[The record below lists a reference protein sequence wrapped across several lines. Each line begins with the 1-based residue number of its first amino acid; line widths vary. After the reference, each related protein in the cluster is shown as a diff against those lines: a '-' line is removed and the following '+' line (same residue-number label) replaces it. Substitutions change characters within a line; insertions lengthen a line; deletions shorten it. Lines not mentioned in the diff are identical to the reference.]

1 MGVLWQKLWH
11 AKLGPV
17 VTKKKLGYNSSVR
30 LQLLLFP
37 TKAMQSIYFTHFKI
51 MFIVSF
57 LSLPW
62 NGRAPVSIS
71 YWKFTKAK
79 TIRFWHC
86 SFSRHGRKVNT
97 WSQTNAGSKR
107 AVNNIVLLNHT
118 VRKKRLCNVVCGIL
132 VVSLPTSSETKF
144 HLVQALCSAFAL
156 CQHGEAAS
164 VCETELLWPSQTVCQ
179 WVYCNVFSF
188 SPNKWSKLCNRDVNV
203 SGSYLSPFCLA
214 MFKTK
219 WAKSLSSSCSDI
231 CFQEFLFC

>member
-1 MGVLWQKLWH
+1 
-11 AKLGPV
+11 
-17 VTKKKLGYNSSVR
+17 
-30 LQLLLFP
+30 
-37 TKAMQSIYFTHFKI
+37 

-107 AVNNIVLLNHT
+107 AVNNMVLLNHT

-156 CQHGEAAS
+156 CQHGEAAF

-188 SPNKWSKLCNRDVNV
+188 SSNKWSKLCNRDINV

-219 WAKSLSSSCSDI
+219 WAKSLSSSYSDM
-231 CFQEFLFC
+231 FSRVLVLLKVFAHLQNTLRSLSVFLVLFLFQLSVIKLSMSSSLSCPISVCSVCSVKSV

>member
-1 MGVLWQKLWH
+1 
-11 AKLGPV
+11 
-17 VTKKKLGYNSSVR
+17 
-30 LQLLLFP
+30 
-37 TKAMQSIYFTHFKI
+37 

-107 AVNNIVLLNHT
+107 AVNNMVLLNHT

-144 HLVQALCSAFAL
+144 HLLQALCSAFAL
-156 CQHGEAAS
+156 CQHGEAAF

-179 WVYCNVFSF
+179 WVYCNVFSI
-188 SPNKWSKLCNRDVNV
+188 SPNKWSKLCNRDITCQVHICPRFAH
-203 SGSYLSPFCLA
+203 LCLKQSELIVCQVLA
-214 MFKTK
+214 LIYSKTSR
-219 WAKSLSSSCSDI
+219 KSTVHFSTRKTTICSWI
-231 CFQEFLFC
+231 YT